1 MYLWHKQ
8 RSSVCQHKPN
18 SMIAKLALVFSHTFI
33 FVHPSRR
40 TPISSFVFNVLFP
53 DHTSFQYLCIMCVC
67 VCAHCRLVCRCLSI
81 YLRYRHSLDLSL
93 PVYICPCPVV
103 QLPPRVTIRLHLKI
117 RINFMLSPV
126 QQYQVYQCSSV
137 RSIPGL
143 SYLLTS

>member
-67 VCAHCRLVCRCLSI
+67 AHCRLVCRCLSI

-117 RINFMLSPV
+117 RIIIMLSPV

-137 RSIPGL
+137 HSIPGL